1 MYVPIRTVA
10 ASVGILQ
17 YSGILIE
24 TVLTVFVRRVNM
36 AGYQHSV
43 NNHQNLGVH
52 YQIHEAL
59 RG

>member
-10 ASVGILQ
+10 ASIGILQ

-24 TVLTVFVRRVNM
+24 TVFVRRVNM